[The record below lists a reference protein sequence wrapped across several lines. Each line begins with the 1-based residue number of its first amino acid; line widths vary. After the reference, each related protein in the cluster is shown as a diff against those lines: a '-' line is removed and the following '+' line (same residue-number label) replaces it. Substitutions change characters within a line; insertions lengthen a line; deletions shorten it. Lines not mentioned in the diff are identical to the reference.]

1 MKWSLFS
8 KKLLVLSILIFFF
21 FVLSISS
28 YLLRQ
33 LGNFLIYEQ
42 NPQKADVI
50 VVLNGRDTERSLS
63 AVDLYKKGYANLIVL
78 AQGSKQ
84 PGSDE
89 FWKRVVNN
97 FDGKIFFQRAIE
109 AMGVPEKSFKL
120 IGNGVAST
128 YDEAVATKEFLK
140 KNGYKSILL
149 VTSKWHSKRAY
160 LTFKSVLNKKGNGI
174 TITIIPSSYDN
185 FDPELWWKKEEDTE
199 SVFREYVRLIYYIFS
214 CRVSLLDLIS

>member
-1 MKWSLFS
+1 
-8 KKLLVLSILIFFF
+8 
-21 FVLSISS
+21 
-28 YLLRQ
+28 